1 MKQQRIFLT
10 KDEALSLCAFSDD
23 DTVHTFRN
31 GGFGLVGCD
40 LPRKELTEEMNT
52 AEFMEIAG
60 PFMYSMKHGI
70 ALVPKDAQWQSE
82 IVFLETDM
90 DKLKSFEQQKLSTV
104 TTWDDLSLEQKQYAI
119 KQYIAIREAEE
130 NRVWDDIMSNPD
142 YSEPI
147 NWMGVKDCAFEVD
160 DNNDKLTIIL

>member
-1 MKQQRIFLT
+1 MKQKRIFLT
-10 KDEALSLCAFSDD
+10 KNEVLSLCAFSDD

-40 LPRKELTEEMNT
+40 LPRRKLIEKMNT

-60 PFMYSMKHGI
+60 PFMYSMNHGI

-90 DKLKSFEQQKLSTV
+90 DKLKTFEHQRLSGNM
-104 TTWDDLSLEQKQYAI
+104 TWDDLSLEQKQSAI
-119 KQYIAIREAEE
+119 RQYINIREEEE
-130 NRVWDDIMSNPD
+130 NRFWDDILSNPD
-142 YSEPI
+142 YPEPI
-147 NWMGVKDCAFEVD
+147 KWEGVKDCTFKV
-160 DNNDKLTIIL
+160 NDEGNITVII

>member
-10 KDEALSLCAFSDD
+10 RDEALSLCAFSDD

-40 LPRKELTEEMNT
+40 LPRRKLIEKMNT
-52 AEFMEIAG
+52 AEFMEITG
-60 PFMYSMKHGI
+60 PFMYSMNHGI

-90 DKLKSFEQQKLSTV
+90 NKLKTFERQRLSGNI
-104 TTWDDLSLEQKQYAI
+104 TWDDLSLEQKQYAI
-119 KQYIAIREAEE
+119 RQYIAIREVEE
-130 NRVWDDIMSNPD
+130 NRAWDDIMSNPD
-142 YSEPI
+142 YPEPI
-147 NWMGVKDCAFEVD
+147 DWAGVKNCSFEIGETLKV
-160 DNNDKLTIIL
+160 ILN